1 MIHEAPQR
9 SLQAEPPGKARNPMA
24 TEHDHDEPD
33 PPVEEGER
41 RAPIPVRE
49 MVPATTPEPVRR
61 PEKAS
66 DPIPEV
72 VRELE
77 VEGQIWE
84 AREGGVTRSGTAPDS
99 GAPLLLVIFQRPNRE
114 GDPEREAMTV
124 AGSLEE
130 LSDLQLRELFGRSRS
145 FRPVEGTAE
154 EDRGRGGRRIRTAG
168 RPPANKGR

>member
-1 MIHEAPQR
+1 
-9 SLQAEPPGKARNPMA
+9 MA

-33 PPVEEGER
+33 PSAEEGER

-49 MVPATTPEPVRR
+49 MVPATKPEPVR
-61 PEKAS
+61 PPDKAPAPS
-66 DPIPEV
+66 PEV

-77 VEGQIWE
+77 VEGQTWE

-99 GAPLLLVIFQRPNRE
+99 GAPLLLVTFQRPDRE

-130 LSDLQLRELFGRSRS
+130 LSDLQLRELFGGSRP
-145 FRPVEGTAE
+145 FRPVERPAE
-154 EDRGRGGRRIRTAG
+154 QDRGRGGRRIRTAG
-168 RPPANKGR
+168 RPPPNKGR